1 MARSARHFC
10 VLAREDR
17 LVELL
22 GDGPQAELVRERIDD
37 EDHDLWAPHLI
48 DAEVGHALRRHVLL
62 GVLTADAAGRALWEV
77 DDLPVERVEHDL
89 LIHVAWGLRDNFS
102 FYDALYVALALMLDE
117 PLLTLDARMVRSGVE
132 LPIEVLGQ
140 A

>member
-1 MARSARHFC
+1 MP
-10 VLAREDR
+10 VLDASV

-77 DDLPVERVEHDL
+77 DDLPLERVEHDL

-117 PLLTLDARMVRSGVE
+117 PLLTLDARMAQSGVE